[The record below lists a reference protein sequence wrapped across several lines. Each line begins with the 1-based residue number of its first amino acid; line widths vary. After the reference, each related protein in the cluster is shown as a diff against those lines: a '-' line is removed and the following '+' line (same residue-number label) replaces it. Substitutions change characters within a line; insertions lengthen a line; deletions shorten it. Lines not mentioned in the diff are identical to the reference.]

1 MVKTLPDKWIRKAIY
16 NAINGIVV
24 NGYSIPCFDTRVP
37 NNDKRNYYVIMSTQ
51 SNEVAKDTKCGYK
64 WRSSILLDI
73 TTIYDVDGNTGSR
86 LMADDILNTVRQN
99 TDALILDVTSGL
111 EIVTQNQ
118 SFPNDLMATNVNK
131 IVYRKLMRIEFLIN

>member
-1 MVKTLPDKWIRKAIY
+1 MIKTLPDKWIRKAVY

-51 SNEVAKDTKCGYK
+51 SNEVNKNVKCEYS
-64 WRSSILLDI
+64 WESQILLDVI
-73 TTIYDVDGNTGSR
+73 TAYDINGNTGSR
-86 LMADDILNTVRQN
+86 KMADDILDAVKTN
-99 TDALILDVTSGL
+99 TDTLILDVASNLT
-111 EIVTQNQ
+111 IVTQTQ
-118 SFPNDLMATNVNK
+118 SFPADFETETVNE